1 MDVNLN
7 ELRELVM
14 DREAWPAAIHGVAES
29 RTRVSDRTELKG
41 KRKGRQGSSV
51 HACHLLFVLI
61 HFNSVLLSHLL
72 SVSAGWPVWATSVAF
87 LPLVF

>member
-1 MDVNLN
+1 MDMTLS
-7 ELRELVM
+7 ELWESVM
-14 DREAWPAAIHGVAES
+14 DREAWRAVVHGVAKT